1 MSLTPN
7 VNLAFNKHHLLNFL
21 DIVDLQCCNLLSAFF
36 IQISITHDNIF
47 IIKMCRM
54 HNIPKVDELKYVG
67 KIIKVNLF
75 IRSIVRK
82 VVTMT

>member
-1 MSLTPN
+1 
-7 VNLAFNKHHLLNFL
+7 
-21 DIVDLQCCNLLSAFF
+21 
-36 IQISITHDNIF
+36 
-47 IIKMCRM
+47 M